1 MSVSDRTD
9 VYGRITA
16 EIVSAIENGACEWRM
31 PWHHDSNSI
40 ARPCNV
46 TSDKGYRGINILAL
60 WAAARR
66 GGYANGIWGTYQQ
79 WSQLG
84 GQVRKGEKAT
94 TVVFWKRIANGNQG
108 DDADDGERSEYDER
122 EGRSRFFARGY
133 RVFNASQVDGYI
145 PADWPRLPESERN
158 ARADAFF
165 AALDIP
171 IITCRDQACYRPDID
186 TVFMPPLERFIDGAS
201 YYSCLGHETGHATGA
216 KHRLDRDPS
225 GRFGSAKY
233 AMDEIIVELTS
244 SFIMADLGIAHTPR
258 AEHASYIA
266 SWLQKSQARHY

>member
-1 MSVSDRTD
+1 MSASDRTD
-9 VYGRITA
+9 VYSRITA

-31 PWHHDSNSI
+31 PWHHDGNSV

-46 TSDKGYRGINILAL
+46 SSGKGYRGINILAL

-66 GGYANGIWGTYQQ
+66 GDYASGIWGTYQQ
-79 WSQLG
+79 WSLLG
-84 GQVRKGEKAT
+84 GQVRKGEKAS
-94 TVVFWKRIANGNQG
+94 TVVFWKRIANGNHG
-108 DDADDGERSEYDER
+108 DDADDAERSGHDER

-145 PADWPRLPESERN
+145 PADWPLLPESERI

-165 AALDIP
+165 TALDIP
-171 IITCRDQACYRPDID
+171 IITCDDQACYRPDID
-186 TVFMPPLERFIDGAS
+186 TVFMPPFERFIDGAS

-216 KHRLDRDPS
+216 KHRLDRDLS

-244 SFIMADLGIAHTPR
+244 SFIRRWVPHPPWRCIIESSTWHSTG
-258 AEHASYIA
+258 
-266 SWLQKSQARHY
+266 KS